1 MNDYKSIQFEVVD
14 AVATLTLNRSEC
26 DNVLTAEM
34 DNEIQ
39 QAMKE
44 VEGNTCIRA
53 VILTGAGRSF
63 CIGREVSEGISPRSG
78 DAADF
83 AQEGFDTLASVRASR
98 VPVVVAV
105 NGIAAGTGFSL
116 ALCGDLLLAAL
127 SASFVQLPEQFTIEP
142 NLESGSLFHA
152 VGRPGSLGMLKTD
165 EPVAAEKA
173 LRWGLIN
180 ECLEDGELQTRAREW
195 AEALAQGPTRALVM
209 TRQLVDEGTV
219 NSFEEQFRREL
230 QTNRELRA
238 SYDGKEGVQAF
249 LEKRP
254 AQFSGK

>member
-63 CIGREVSEGISPRSG
+63 CVGRAKSDGMSPGSDDG
-78 DAADF
+78 ANF
-83 AQEGFDTLASVRASR
+83 SQEGSGALASVRASR

-116 ALCGDLLLAAL
+116 ALCGDLLLAAG
-127 SASFVQLPEQFTIEP
+127 SASFVQLPEQFGIEP

-209 TRQLVDEGTV
+209 TRQLVDEGTD
-219 NSFEEQFRREL
+219 NSFEDQYRREL
-230 QTNRELRA
+230 ETNRELRE
-238 SYDGKEGVQAF
+238 SRDGKEGVLAF

-254 AQFSGK
+254 AQFREE